1 MPQVMSLGELLVE
14 VMRPVVD
21 QPLDEPGQFVGPF
34 PSGAPAIFID
44 AVARL
49 GVACGFIGVVGND
62 PFGKCVL
69 RRLKGDGVDVKHI
82 RVVPHRTTG
91 IAFVSYRSDGSRQFL
106 FHLPQSAAALLSPE
120 DVREDYLHDVRALHI
135 TGSALSISESAR
147 EACYRAVRLC
157 KQRGA
162 VVSFD
167 PNIRPELLGVDT
179 VRTLCEPVLQSCDI
193 LLPSGQE
200 ATMLTGDT
208 DEETACYNLVARG
221 IPIVVLKRGAQ
232 GCIVF
237 TDQHRTQIPAYP
249 VEEVD
254 PTGAGDAFAGGFVVA
269 MLRGMSV
276 TEAARFASVIG
287 ALAVTRQG
295 PMEGL
300 PTLAQVEAFLSSME
314 GGERRCI

>member
-1 MPQVMSLGELLVE
+1 MPQVLSLGELLVE
-14 VMRPVVD
+14 VMRPTVD

-49 GVACGFIGVVGND
+49 GVSCGFIGAVGDD
-62 PFGKCVL
+62 PFGRCVL
-69 RRLKGDGVDVKHI
+69 RRLKGDGVDTRYV
-82 RVVPHRTTG
+82 RVVSHHITG

-120 DVREDYLHDVRALHI
+120 DVHDEYLHDVRALHI

-147 EACYRAVRLC
+147 EACYRAIRLC

-162 VVSFD
+162 LVSFD
-167 PNIRPELLGVDT
+167 PNIRPELLGVEV
-179 VRTLCEPVLQSCDI
+179 VRMLCEPVVQSCDI
-193 LLPSGQE
+193 LLPSGAE
-200 ATMLTGDT
+200 AIMLTGDA
-208 DEETACYNLVARG
+208 DEESACGNLVAKG
-221 IPIVVLKRGAQ
+221 VPIVVLKRGAQ
-232 GCIVF
+232 GCFVF
-237 TDQHRTQIPAYP
+237 TDQHRVEIPAYP
-249 VEEVD
+249 VTEVD

-276 TEAARFASVIG
+276 TEAARFASAIG
-287 ALAVTRQG
+287 ALAVTKQG

-300 PTLAQVEAFLSSME
+300 PTLAEVETFLTSTL
-314 GGERRCI
+314 G

>member
-1 MPQVMSLGELLVE
+1 MPQVLSLGELLVE
-14 VMRPVVD
+14 VMRPAVD
-21 QPLDEPGQFVGPF
+21 QPLDEPGQFMGPF

-49 GVACGFIGVVGND
+49 GVSCGFIGVVGND

-69 RRLKGDGVDVKHI
+69 RRLREDGVDVKHV
-82 RVVPHRTTG
+82 RVVSHRTTG
-91 IAFVSYRSDGSRQFL
+91 IAFVAYRSDGSRQFL
-106 FHLPQSAAALLSPE
+106 FHLPQSAAALLAPE

-147 EACYRAVRLC
+147 EACYRAARLC

-162 VVSFD
+162 MVSFD

-179 VRTLCEPVLQSCDI
+179 VRTLCEPVLQLCDI

-200 ATMLTGDT
+200 ATMLTGDA

-232 GCIVF
+232 GCIVV
-237 TDQHRTQIPAYP
+237 TDQHRTEIPAYP

-269 MLRGMSV
+269 MLHGMSV

-300 PTLAQVEAFLSSME
+300 PTLAEVETFLSSV
-314 GGERRCI
+314 

>member
-1 MPQVMSLGELLVE
+1 MPQVLSLGELLVE
-14 VMRPVVD
+14 VMRPAVD

-49 GVACGFIGVVGND
+49 GMSCGFIGVVGDD
-62 PFGKCVL
+62 PFGRCVL
-69 RRLKGDGVDVKHI
+69 RRLKADGVDTRHV
-82 RVVPHRTTG
+82 RVVLHRITG

-157 KQRGA
+157 KQHGA
-162 VVSFD
+162 LVSFD
-167 PNIRPELLGVDT
+167 PNIRPELLGVDV
-179 VRTLCEPVLQSCDI
+179 VRMLCEPVLQSCDI
-193 LLPSGQE
+193 LLPSGAE
-200 ATMLTGDT
+200 ATMLTGDA
-208 DEETACYNLVARG
+208 DEETACCNLVAKG
-221 IPIVVLKRGAQ
+221 VPIVVLKRGAK
-232 GCIVF
+232 GCVVF
-237 TDQHRTQIPAYP
+237 TDQHRVEIPAYP
-249 VEEVD
+249 VTEVD

-276 TEAARFASVIG
+276 TEAARFASAIG

-300 PTLAQVEAFLSSME
+300 PTLAQVETFLSSMQE
-314 GGERRCI
+314 E

>member
-1 MPQVMSLGELLVE
+1 MPHVLSLGELLVE
-14 VMRPVVD
+14 VMRPAVD

-49 GVACGFIGVVGND
+49 GVSCGFIGVVGDD

-69 RRLKGDGVDVKHI
+69 RRLKGDGVDTRHI
-82 RVVPHRTTG
+82 RVVSHRTTG

-147 EACYRAVRLC
+147 EACYRAIRLC

-162 VVSFD
+162 LVSFD
-167 PNIRPELLGVDT
+167 PNIRPELLGLEV
-179 VRTLCEPVLQSCDI
+179 VRMLCEPVLQSCDV
-193 LLPSGQE
+193 LLPSGAE
-200 ATMLTGDT
+200 ATMLTGDA
-208 DEETACYNLVARG
+208 DEETACRNLVARG
-221 IPIVVLKRGAQ
+221 VPIVVLKRGAK
-232 GCIVF
+232 GCVVF
-237 TDQHRTQIPAYP
+237 TDQHRVEIPAYP
-249 VEEVD
+249 VTEVD

-276 TEAARFASVIG
+276 TEAARFASAIG
-287 ALAVTRQG
+287 ALAVTQQG

-300 PTLAQVEAFLSSME
+300 PTLEQMESFLSSM
-314 GGERRCI
+314 